1 MTGRSH
7 YDQAILVLAVT
18 LTCFGL
24 VMVYSSSSVM
34 AQGVYQDG
42 FYFLKRQGIF
52 AAISFALMAVLMHVD
67 YRRLRCLAVPGL
79 LCGTLALILVL
90 VPGIGVEVNGASRWI
105 RLGGFNF
112 QPAEAVKLAMVC
124 YVAHSLARKQDKV
137 KSFKLGILPY
147 MIVLALLLTLLLKQP
162 DLGSAITLAIVAG
175 LMLLAAGTRIS
186 HLFCLLLLAMPFV
199 YYAVWHVAYRRRRIL
214 AFLDPWQD
222 PTDTGFQIIQ
232 SLIAFGRGGWL
243 GNGLG
248 EGKQKLFY
256 LPEAHTDFIFS
267 VVGEELGF
275 AGVLVVTAM
284 FLLLVLRGFRTA
296 LQAPDDFGR
305 HLAFGITT
313 LLGMEAFM
321 NIAVVLGLLPT
332 KGMALPFVSYG
343 GTSLLF
349 TLASV
354 AILLNISAQAGK
366 GGT

>member
-1 MTGRSH
+1 MTEPSH

-34 AQGVYQDG
+34 AQGNYQDG
-42 FYFLKRQGIF
+42 FYFLKRQGMF
-52 AAISFALMAVLMHVD
+52 AVISLSLMAVLMRID

-79 LCGTLALILVL
+79 FCSALALILVL
-90 VPGIGVEVNGASRWI
+90 VPGVGVEVNGASRWI
-105 RLGGFNF
+105 RLAGVNF

-147 MIVLALLLTLLLKQP
+147 MIVLALLLALLLKQP
-162 DLGSAITLAIVAG
+162 DLGSAIILAIVAG

-199 YYAVWHVAYRRRRIL
+199 YYAVWNVGYRRRRIL

-232 SLIAFGRGGWL
+232 SLIAFGRGGWI

-248 EGKQKLFY
+248 EGKQKLYY

-275 AGVLVVTAM
+275 AGVLVITAM
-284 FLLLVLRGFRTA
+284 FLLLILRGFRTS

-313 LLGMEAFM
+313 LLGLEAFM

-349 TLASV
+349 TLAAV
-354 AILLNISAQAGK
+354 AILLNISAQADK